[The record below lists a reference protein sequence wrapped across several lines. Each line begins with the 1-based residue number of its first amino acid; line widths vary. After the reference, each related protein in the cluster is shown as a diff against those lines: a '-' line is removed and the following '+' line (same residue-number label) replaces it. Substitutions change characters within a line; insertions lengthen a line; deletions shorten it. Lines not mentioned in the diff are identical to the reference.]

1 VERLLARTWA
11 IELVSEEGREAE
23 FRPSFI
29 FRGLRTLPLRISFR

>member
-1 VERLLARTWA
+1 VERLLARTSA
-11 IELVSEEGREAE
+11 IELVPEGREAE